1 METGAVTL
9 AFTPVKQ
16 RETALIGGVAPSHA
30 GNNRVDICLN
40 FPDVDAAY
48 KV

>member
-1 METGAVTL
+1 VTL
-9 AFTPVKQ
+9 AFTPLKQ
-16 RETALIGGVAPSHA
+16 RETQLIGGVASPNA

-48 KV
+48 QVQ